1 MGRDAQRLP
10 AADSRDSQAAEG
22 RGGCSAGDERAG
34 SVRSGPAGGRSAS
47 GGGRPAHRG
56 GHAPPARAAASHRD
70 RAVHGRAHEG
80 SDGGPALSAQE
91 LGDQTGCRRGLA
103 AGGRARAA
111 PRAHRPGR
119 EAAMRER
126 ELAILWIA
134 LAVVFVGSL
143 LGLLQYSRALR
154 TSGIQAAAERAR
166 LTAAIDQKQKEIL
179 IEMKSNAG
187 VLQEMSWSGT
197 TGDPAVFLSRV
208 AELAEGSRLRVLG
221 VGPLEQQTTPQ
232 FSKSWHALTVQ
243 GPFQDLVA
251 LASRVEGDR
260 GTLEAMAI
268 DVPPRST
275 QAAPAP
281 GQRGAAINPEI
292 QARFRVT
299 ALQLTPQA
307 RKIIDDAARASGV
320 SLTPPTP
327 QTGLALPVP
336 SPASEYRDRS
346 EEHTSEL
353 QSHSDLVCR
362 LLLEKKKTNKNKNR

>member
-1 MGRDAQRLP
+1 
-10 AADSRDSQAAEG
+10 
-22 RGGCSAGDERAG
+22 
-34 SVRSGPAGGRSAS
+34 
-47 GGGRPAHRG
+47 
-56 GHAPPARAAASHRD
+56 
-70 RAVHGRAHEG
+70 
-80 SDGGPALSAQE
+80 
-91 LGDQTGCRRGLA
+91 
-103 AGGRARAA
+103 
-111 PRAHRPGR
+111 
-119 EAAMRER
+119 MRER

-232 FSKSWHALTVQ
+232 FSKSWHAVTVQ
-243 GPFQDLVA
+243 GPFQDLVE
-251 LASRVEGDR
+251 LAGRVEGDR

-336 SPASEYRDRS
+336 SPASEYRDPFVFGASADRPRAEQAS
-346 EEHTSEL
+346 AGDRLAGHTVEHITDSAVL
-353 QSHSDLVCR
+353 LRQPDGTPRR
-362 LLLEKKKTNKNKNR
+362 LSLADIGAVSSQKQPPAAGKPAEAGGPFGSPPSTPPPPAGGAPAPPAPAPPTPAPPAPGGPRR

>member
-1 MGRDAQRLP
+1 
-10 AADSRDSQAAEG
+10 
-22 RGGCSAGDERAG
+22 
-34 SVRSGPAGGRSAS
+34 
-47 GGGRPAHRG
+47 
-56 GHAPPARAAASHRD
+56 
-70 RAVHGRAHEG
+70 
-80 SDGGPALSAQE
+80 
-91 LGDQTGCRRGLA
+91 
-103 AGGRARAA
+103 
-111 PRAHRPGR
+111 
-119 EAAMRER
+119 MRER

-134 LAVVFVGSL
+134 LAVVFVASL
-143 LGLLQYSRALR
+143 LGLLQYSRSLR

-232 FSKSWHALTVQ
+232 FSKSWHAVTVQ
-243 GPFQDLVA
+243 GPFQDLVE

-268 DVPPRST
+268 DVPARSG

-281 GQRGAAINPEI
+281 GQQAAAINPEI

-320 SLTPPTP
+320 SLTSPTP

-336 SPASEYRDRS
+336 SPASEYRDPFVFGASADRPRAEQAS
-346 EEHTSEL
+346 VPRALFNLQGIVGFPGGHLAILNNQIVRAGDRLAGHTVEHITDSAVL
-353 QSHSDLVCR
+353 LRQPDGTPRR
-362 LLLEKKKTNKNKNR
+362 LSLADIGAVSSQKQPPAAGKPAEPGGPSGPPPSTPPPAGGAPAPPAPAPPTPAPPAPGGPRR